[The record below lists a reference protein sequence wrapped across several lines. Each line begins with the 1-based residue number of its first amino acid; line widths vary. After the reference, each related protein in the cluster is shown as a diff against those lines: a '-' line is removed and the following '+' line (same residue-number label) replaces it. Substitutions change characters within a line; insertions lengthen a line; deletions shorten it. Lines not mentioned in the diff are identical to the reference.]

1 MVSTDVVV
9 VLPGIMGSTL
19 GLKEGDRPASE
30 KMIWAVDAGA
40 IWRGATG
47 LGPSI
52 KDFALP
58 AGIGDGHPGD
68 GIEPVGLM
76 GDVHVIPGLWTP
88 IRGYD
93 TLPAQLRKLGYDEGK
108 GNLVLFAYDWRLSNR
123 YNGARLASTVGPV
136 LERWRGQGGE
146 YAGAKLVL
154 IAHSMGGL
162 VSRWFLEECGG
173 AEITRK
179 LITLGTPW
187 RGAAEAVGQLING
200 VRKEIG
206 PISLD
211 LTGFARSLPSLHQLM
226 PEYACIDTGADF
238 AKTTETTLPELDTA
252 MVSDAM
258 SFHTT
263 LQQRE
268 RARPG
273 ALDDTHM
280 LVGTRQPTATTVR
293 ISDGHAE
300 TYQDFHGQNDFGDST
315 VPLAGAVGLDQEL
328 DTNRIVR
335 IAENHGNLQNNGP
348 VLDEVTEILGARPTR
363 PRLLAPVELRVGL
376 PTLVLTSEALLVDV
390 TVEGE
395 PAPVVTVTV
404 RDEGKRVVARRRPRL
419 SEGHGLARIDG
430 LGAGLHTV
438 TVSGPKGSD
447 VLPVTAATLVWRAP
461 ATSTPARKAP
471 AARSASSARRASSGQ

>member
-19 GLKEGDRPASE
+19 GLREGDQPASE
-30 KMIWAVDAGA
+30 KLIWALDAGA

-93 TLPAQLRKLGYDEGK
+93 TLPAHLRQLGYDEGK

-123 YNGARLASTVGPV
+123 YNGARLAKTVEPV
-136 LERWRGQGGE
+136 LERWRAQGGE

-162 VSRWFLEECGG
+162 VSRWFLQECGG
-173 AEITRK
+173 TEITRK

-187 RGAAEAVGQLING
+187 RGAAEAVGQLVNG
-200 VRKEIG
+200 VHKGIG

-211 LTGFARSLPSLHQLM
+211 LTGFARSLPSLYQLM
-226 PEYACIDTGADF
+226 PEFACIDTGSDF
-238 AKTTETTLPELDTA
+238 VKTTETTLPELETA
-252 MVSDAM
+252 MVTDAM
-258 SFHTT
+258 GFHTR
-263 LQQRE
+263 LQELE
-268 RARPG
+268 RGQGA

-280 LVGTRQPTATTVR
+280 IVGTRQPTATTVR
-293 ISDGHAE
+293 IADGRAE
-300 TYQDFHGQNDFGDST
+300 TFQDFHGQNDFGDAT
-315 VPLAGAVGLDQEL
+315 VPLAGAVGLDQQL

-335 IAENHGNLQNNGP
+335 VAENHGNLQNNAP

-363 PRLLAPVELRVGL
+363 PRLLAPVDLRVGL
-376 PTLVLTSEALLVDV
+376 PTLVLTSEILAVDV
-390 TVEGE
+390 TVEGD
-395 PAPVVTVTV
+395 PAPAVTVSV
-404 RDEGKRVVARRRPRL
+404 RDERKRVVGRRRPRL
-419 SEGHGLARIDG
+419 ADGHGVARFDG
-430 LGAGLHTV
+430 LGPGLHTV
-438 TVSGPKGSD
+438 TVSGPRGSD
-447 VLPVTAATLVWRAP
+447 VQPVTAATLVWRAS
-461 ATSTPARKAP
+461 AT
-471 AARSASSARRASSGQ
+471 